1 MAYFYGV
8 CAVIG
13 GTVLLFQ
20 FITTLLGLS
29 HDADDVSGIDLEH
42 LPGDTHGGDM
52 HDGGADSD
60 HVHEHGSTW
69 FFGIIT
75 YRTVVAAI
83 TFFGLAGLAAN
94 STTIGPEASFVV
106 ALLAG
111 AGAMYGVY
119 HLMRLLVRL
128 KSDGTVRL
136 DRAVGKTGTVY
147 LRVPAGRTGHGK
159 VTLNLQNRTVEY
171 RAVTG
176 QDALPTGATVVV
188 TAIVGPDTVEV
199 VAAHNPER
207 VLHA

>member
-1 MAYFYGV
+1 MDYFYGV

-20 FITTLLGLS
+20 FVTALLGLS
-29 HDADDVSGIDLEH
+29 HDAADASGIDFEH
-42 LPGDTHGGDM
+42 LPGETHHGELGD
-52 HDGGADSD
+52 G
-60 HVHEHGSTW
+60 HEHTHGSTW

-75 YRTVVAAI
+75 YRTVVAAVA
-83 TFFGLAGLAAN
+83 FFGMAGLAAN
-94 STTIGPEASFVV
+94 STELGPEASFVV

-128 KSDGTVRL
+128 KADGTVRM
-136 DRAVGKTGTVY
+136 DRAVGKIGTVY
-147 LRVPAGRTGHGK
+147 LRIPAGRSGQGK

-188 TAIVGPDTVEV
+188 TAIIGPETVEV
-199 VAAHNPER
+199 VAAPSPEG
-207 VLHA
+207 VLNA